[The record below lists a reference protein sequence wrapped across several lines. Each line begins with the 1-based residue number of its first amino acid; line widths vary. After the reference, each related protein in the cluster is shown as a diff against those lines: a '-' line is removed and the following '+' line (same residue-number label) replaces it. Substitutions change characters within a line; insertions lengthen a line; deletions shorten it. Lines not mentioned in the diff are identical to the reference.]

1 MNLNWQQIIGGI
13 LIAAITWVA
22 SQFLAAQSEIAV
34 IKQQMDT
41 IVNMMKEVRADQR
54 EQQKLYALKSDIDR
68 LEKRLDKLE
77 K

>member
-1 MNLNWQQIIGGI
+1 MNINWQQILGGC
-13 LIAAITWVA
+13 LIAGITWTA
-22 SQFLAAQSEIAV
+22 SQFLSAQSEIAV

-41 IVNMMKEVRADQR
+41 IVNMMKEVRQDQR

>member
-1 MNLNWQQIIGGI
+1 MNLNWQQIGGGI
-13 LIAAITWVA
+13 LIAAITWTA
-22 SQFLAAQSEIAV
+22 SQFLSAQSEIAV

-41 IVNMMKEVRADQR
+41 IVNMMKEVRQDQR

>member
-1 MNLNWQQIIGGI
+1 MNLNWQQILGGV

-22 SQFLAAQSEIAV
+22 SNFLSAQSEIAV

-54 EQQKLYALKSDIDR
+54 EQAKLYALKSDIDR